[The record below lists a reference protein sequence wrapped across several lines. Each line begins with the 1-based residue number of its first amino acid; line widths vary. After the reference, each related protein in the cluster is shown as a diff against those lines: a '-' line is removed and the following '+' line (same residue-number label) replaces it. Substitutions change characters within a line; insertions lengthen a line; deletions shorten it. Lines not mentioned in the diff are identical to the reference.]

1 MSKFDFNKEYN
12 EAVSNSMSKD
22 SILEMISN
30 LKTQNNA
37 LKQELE
43 YFTNGYS
50 IEIPKIYWFV
60 MAIFV
65 AAIFYLGFVTMSACA
80 AEREGVVTAEII
92 KSDDNMDSSITF
104 DDLPEDIDPASV
116 DSIDG
121 KYSVVNF

>member
-1 MSKFDFNKEYN
+1 
-12 EAVSNSMSKD
+12 MSKD
-22 SILEMISN
+22 SILEMISD
-30 LKTQNNA
+30 LKNQNNA

-50 IEIPKIYWFV
+50 LEIPKIYWFV

-80 AEREGVVTAEII
+80 AEREGIVAAEII
-92 KSDDNMDSSITF
+92 NSDDAIDSSITF
-104 DDLPEDIDPASV
+104 DELPEDIDPAAV

-121 KYSVVNF
+121 KYRVVNF